1 MGQTQSASIPSKE
14 EILRRTKNGKTL
26 VNDIFVWMVEQ
37 TELRELYLLANP
49 VHCKKYIFLTADALS
64 TLFHK
69 IDLEPRQGKQGQIYL
84 AKVDRVVNPP
94 KDSGLLKTRETICLR
109 LAFLYVRIF
118 QIFAALALSVLDVNP
133 ESETRLAS
141 NMQRLRQ
148 LDQLPLFGQA
158 QRGGAL
164 GASKPLPSFFEPL
177 RAYLNEVPAD
187 TRYYRIGSTAIYVEY
202 GSPLDGRLPIIYQ
215 YDDVKPGQKPAT
227 KKIRA
232 YLGVEVRG
240 SGDELYLTLSN
251 ITKSDGIRED
261 DVRIHL
267 TRRMIGNVFRDKKS
281 QEIPTAILYQL
292 QKIARGE
299 RTSRDEDPTDV
310 YDRQRAV
317 QQLERET
324 GEVAQGLHTKTLLD
338 AFRQA
343 QPPKAHCVARAL
355 QLVSDS
361 GLQSAFPAEVYSQ
374 LCKTK
379 FMTSTFSLP
388 EADHRITREVGI
400 YALAQLFYDTIR
412 ESAPAMSERTADQYK
427 AFIAKLKFVFEEAK
441 DSKVS
446 SIDEVKSRLPTGVC
460 AGIQDRTL
468 QIKNREVIRLL
479 RDRVRQMITYQIQHT
494 ANVVTLLRK
503 LFLLPIETGKSL
515 AINPRVLQYGMEEVS
530 RVGEEARNLLIEY
543 YSHCE
548 TLYRS
553 GAEVLAANKSVLRVV

>member
-1 MGQTQSASIPSKE
+1 M
-14 EILRRTKNGKTL
+14 
-26 VNDIFVWMVEQ
+26 NDIFVWMVEQ

-133 ESETRLAS
+133 ETETRLAS

-158 QRGGAL
+158 QGQGQRQRGGAL
-164 GASKPLPSFFEPL
+164 ASSKSLPSFFEPL

-187 TRYYRIGSTAIYVEY
+187 TRYYRIGSTPIYVEY
-202 GSPLDGRLPIIYQ
+202 GSPIDGRLPIIYQ
-215 YDDVKPGQKPAT
+215 YDDIRPGQKPTT

-240 SGDELYLTLSN
+240 SGDELYLNFTN
-251 ITKSDGIRED
+251 ITKGDGTRED
-261 DVRIHL
+261 DMRVHF

-281 QEIPTAILYQL
+281 QEIPSAILYQL
-292 QKIARGE
+292 QKIAKGE
-299 RTSRDEDPTDV
+299 RVSKDEDPTDI

-317 QQLERET
+317 QQLERES

-355 QLVSDS
+355 QLVSDT
-361 GLQSAFPAEVYSQ
+361 GLQSAFPSEVYSQ

-427 AFIAKLKFVFEEAK
+427 AFIAKLKFVFEEARE
-441 DSKVS
+441 SKVS
-446 SIDEVKSRLPTGVC
+446 SIDEVKSRLPSSVCTG
-460 AGIQDRTL
+460 ITDRTI
-468 QIKNREVIRLL
+468 QVKNREVIRQV
-479 RDRVRQMITYQIQHT
+479 RDRVRQMIEYQIQHT

-515 AINPRVLQYGMEEVS
+515 AINPRILQFGMEEVS
-530 RVGEEARNLLIEY
+530 RVAEESRNLLIEY
-543 YSHCE
+543 YTRCE